1 LDDYAV
7 VSAARTYAMLGNET
21 LWDAARLSHELLQQ
35 AGLAHAIVGGVA
47 VCLHG
52 YQRNTVDVDLLV
64 RKEQAAAARSALQ
77 TAGWRWIAERT
88 ELQSPAGVVLQFLLS
103 GDKAGPDSE
112 VHLPDPGDERAVTQL
127 EGLPVLSLAR
137 LIETKLA
144 CGQGNLRRT
153 HKDFADVVELIAVNK
168 LGRDFARHLHK
179 SLRQTFRELVTHAR
193 GGE

>member
-112 VHLPDPGDERAVTQL
+112 VRLPDPGDERAVTQL

-137 LIETKLA
+137 LIDTKLA

>member
-112 VHLPDPGDERAVTQL
+112 VRLPDPGDERAVTQL

-179 SLRQTFRELVTHAR
+179 SLRQSFRELVTHAR